1 MARDFDPRRELDV
14 VIMAGGSGTRFW
26 PLSTEERPKQFLRLF
41 GARSMLQLTWD
52 RIATLVPEERV
63 FVLTNARYLPLVR
76 EQLPQLPADNVI
88 GEPMARDTSG
98 AIALATAV
106 CRARHGD
113 PVMAVLTA
121 DHLIQ
126 PVEVFQSTLVSAAE
140 AAKASGA
147 LYTFGV
153 VPSFPATG
161 YGYLEAG
168 ESLGVSGG
176 VEHFILDGF
185 REKPDLDTARA
196 FLKARRYSWNS
207 GMFVWRTSAIEAAL
221 RRHLPTH
228 GAIIAPLAEAD
239 RTPGWNEAMVEAFE
253 PLPKIS
259 IDFGVMEKA
268 ERVRMIR
275 ATFEWSDVGDWL
287 ALERFHEPDGD
298 GNRGS
303 AKIHALGANNNAVFC
318 DAEGEAIALV
328 GVRDLIV
335 VRAGNRTLVAHR
347 TATEQV
353 KQLVERLR
361 EDGEF

>member
-1 MARDFDPRRELDV
+1 MERVFDPQRDLDV
-14 VIMAGGSGTRFW
+14 VIMAGGAGTRFW
-26 PLSTEERPKQFLRLF
+26 PLSTEVRPKQFLRLF
-41 GARSMLQLTWD
+41 GERTMLQLTWD
-52 RIATLVPEERV
+52 RVASLVPPERV
-63 FVLTNARYLPLVR
+63 FVLTNARYLSLVR
-76 EQLPQLPADNVI
+76 DQLPELPADNVI

-121 DHLIQ
+121 DHLIRPEEQ
-126 PVEVFQSTLVSAAE
+126 FQSTLVSAAR
-140 AAKASGA
+140 AARASGA
-147 LYTFGV
+147 LYTFGIA
-153 VPSFPATG
+153 PTFPATG

-168 ESLGVSGG
+168 ESLGVTDG
-176 VEHFILDGF
+176 VEHFALDGF
-185 REKPDLDTARA
+185 HEKPSLDTARE

-221 RRHLPTH
+221 KRYLPTH
-228 GAIIAPLAEAD
+228 SAIVAPLAAAD
-239 RTPGWNEAMVEAFE
+239 RTEGWEDALAAAFE
-253 PLPKIS
+253 PLPKTS
-259 IDFGVMEKA
+259 IDYGVMEKA

-303 AKIHALGANNNAVFC
+303 ANIRALGANNNAVFC
-318 DAEGEAIALV
+318 DAEDETVALV

-335 VRAGNRTLVAHR
+335 VRAGDRTLVAHR

-353 KQLVERLR
+353 KQLVQRLR
-361 EDGEF
+361 EDGED